1 MYNLGGMIE
10 EQLYQWS
17 AASVTNGIVFALI
30 VVFIV
35 ALIILIAT
43 RSGVLLRLLGFI
55 HYTPNLL
62 TSIGILGT
70 FVGIVI
76 GLLDF
81 DVSDIDGSI
90 GSLLE
95 GLKTAFITSLAG
107 MSLAILFKILDSSGL
122 FRRKQEERSAEHVGP
137 GEIYVELRAQREAL
151 ERLGRVISGDEDSTL
166 ISQIRLLR
174 SDGQEQSRHA
184 IEQLRKQTEWQE
196 QIYSTLAFQHQQ
208 FEAFSADLWKKLDA
222 FAEMLSKQTEYQG
235 NIYSGLLSQ
244 YHQFKEFST
253 DLWEKLDAFAE
264 MLSKSATE
272 QVINA
277 LKEVIADF
285 NRNLTEQFGENFKAL
300 NAAVEKLVQWQEN
313 YREQISQMIDQY
325 AQGVQAITQ
334 TEAAV
339 AHISEESKQIPVTMG
354 ELKTVLET
362 TQHQLAE
369 LDQHLAAFCDMRDRA
384 VEAVPQIRA
393 QMDTMVNEV
402 SSAVKGAGE
411 HIVTAS
417 QAASQAIVEGAK
429 EFEDRV
435 HRTNEDLTS
444 ASDQLANNSERIRE
458 QLEDTVKEINDQV
471 RNMAIGVAENTKK
484 VSDTLVN
491 ANKELGSSIK
501 EVQFQVTDSIERM
514 QKRLEK
520 SAQDTNKHVRDTMA
534 GAAENVKEIT
544 ITLGSAHK
552 DLQTS
557 LKESQFQVTDS
568 IETMQK
574 RLEGALEEIF
584 QAQTRAIARSF
595 EAVEDELRKS
605 VSTTGEA
612 VNKQLEAIDK
622 AMQQEV
628 ERVMNEMGKALAM
641 ISSQFTS
648 DYSQLT
654 DHMAQV
660 VSQAR
665 SFNGRQK
672 LSN

>member
-1 MYNLGGMIE
+1 
-10 EQLYQWS
+10 
-17 AASVTNGIVFALI
+17 VTNGIVFALLI
-30 VVFIV
+30 VFIV
-35 ALIILIAT
+35 ALIILVAT
-43 RSGVLLRLLGFI
+43 RNGVLLRLLGFI

-76 GLLDF
+76 GLLEF
-81 DVSDIDGSI
+81 DVSDIDSSI

-122 FRRKQEERSAEHVGP
+122 FRSKQEEKSAEHVGP
-137 GEIYVELRAQREAL
+137 EEIYAELHAQREAL
-151 ERLGRVISGDEDSTL
+151 ERLGRIISGDEDSTL

-184 IEQLRKQTEWQE
+184 IEQLRKQTECQE
-196 QIYSTLAFQHQQ
+196 QVYSTLTFQHQQ

-313 YREQISQMIDQY
+313 YREQVGQMIDQY

-339 AHISEESKQIPVTMG
+339 AHISEESKQIPMTMS
-354 ELKTVLET
+354 ELKIVLET

-369 LDQHLAAFCDMRDRA
+369 LDRHLAAFRDMRDRA

-417 QAASQAIVEGAK
+417 QAV
-429 EFEDRV
+429 
-435 HRTNEDLTS
+435 NESLTS

-471 RNMAIGVAENTKK
+471 RNMAIGVAENTKT

-491 ANKELGSSIK
+491 ANKELRTSIK

-514 QKRLEK
+514 QKHLEK
-520 SAQDTNKHVRDTMA
+520 SVQETNKHVRDTMA

-552 DLQTS
+552 DLQMG
-557 LKESQFQVTDS
+557 LKEAQSQVTDS
-568 IETMQK
+568 IEMMQK

-595 EAVEDELRKS
+595 EAVEEELRKS

-628 ERVMNEMGKALAM
+628 ERVMNEMGRALAA
-641 ISSQFTS
+641 ISGQFTK

-654 DHMAQV
+654 DQMAQA
-660 VSQAR
+660 VSR
-665 SFNGRQK
+665 SQRFNGRQK